1 MPDHLERITLTKL
14 PIRLGQF
21 LKLVDIVQDGLEA
34 KMKIQNG
41 EIKVNGK
48 LETKRG
54 RKLQSSDEI
63 TFGCKTWCI
72 ETPLK

>member
-1 MPDHLERITLTKL
+1 MSGHIKRITITKL

-21 LKLVDIVQDGLEA
+21 IKLVDIVQDGLEA

-54 RKLQSSDEI
+54 RKLQASDEI

-72 ETPLK
+72 EAVL